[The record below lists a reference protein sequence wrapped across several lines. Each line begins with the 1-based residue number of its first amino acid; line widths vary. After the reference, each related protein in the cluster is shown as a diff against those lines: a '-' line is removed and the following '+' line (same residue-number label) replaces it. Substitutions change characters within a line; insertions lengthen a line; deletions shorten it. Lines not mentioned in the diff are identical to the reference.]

1 MGLKILQGET
11 FSFFGQDEEKNFKVN
26 TIDSK
31 SMKKKAMMKA
41 LTVLNKLGE
50 IKKWVKFYSSLVEVW
65 GYTC

>member
-1 MGLKILQGET
+1 LQGET

-31 SMKKKAMMKA
+31 SMKKKATMKA

-50 IKKWVKFYSSLVEVW
+50 IKK
-65 GYTC
+65 